1 MSSASTSASAP
12 DRQVVL
18 NGKSYQEYVAAVEE
32 YPALRVEFLDGE
44 IIMTPARSPHHQLV
58 TVNLLLH
65 LGYFAKQR
73 DMGVVMVAPLDVVLD
88 RDAQIIQP
96 DLIFIAK
103 GRAGKLLGKAA
114 ITGAPDLALE
124 ILSPSTA
131 RTDRKIKLPLYARYG
146 VPEYWLVDPEDPSV
160 EIFLLE
166 GSTYKVGGIFLSGET
181 IDVGAFADAQITVN
195 SIFSA

>member
-1 MSSASTSASAP
+1 MASAP
-12 DRQVVL
+12 DRQLVL
-18 NGKSYQEYVAAVEE
+18 NSKSYQEYVAAVEE
-32 YPALRVEFLDGE
+32 YPALRVEFLNGE

-58 TVNLLLH
+58 SVNLLIL
-65 LGYFAKQR
+65 LGHYARQQG
-73 DMGVVMVAPLDVVLD
+73 MGVVMGAPLDVVLASE
-88 RDAQIIQP
+88 AQIIQP

-103 GRAGKLLGKAA
+103 PRAAKLLGKAA
-114 ITGAPDLALE
+114 INGAPDLAVE
-124 ILSPSTA
+124 ILSFSTA

-166 GSTYKVGGIFLSGET
+166 GETYKVGGVFLAGDT
-181 IDVGAFADAQITVN
+181 INVGSFADAEIAVD